1 MHRVQ
6 RQRGKSLGPV
16 CEFLGSDLGVSHPGY
31 DGALHISASALLFG
45 SAGRDLKAVR
55 EIFPDA
61 VPS

>member
-1 MHRVQ
+1 M
-6 RQRGKSLGPV
+6 GPV